1 MLDSLSNICLRPILS
16 VERMIFPP
24 FEDMVENSKERL
36 KDLRRNDRPSF
47 IPPFA
52 KDNIQTSLCFY
63 ESLLVESA
71 RENTRSLFY
80 SNKEITGNRR

>member
-1 MLDSLSNICLRPILS
+1 MLDSFSNICLRPILS

-47 IPPFA
+47 MPPFA
-52 KDNIQTSLCFY
+52 KDKVGNIQTSLCFY

-71 RENTRSLFY
+71 REMNS
-80 SNKEITGNRR
+80 

>member
-24 FEDMVENSKERL
+24 FEDMVEKSKERL

-47 IPPFA
+47 MPPFA
-52 KDNIQTSLCFY
+52 KDKGGNIRQLY

-71 RENTRSLFY
+71 REMNS
-80 SNKEITGNRR
+80 

>member
-47 IPPFA
+47 MPPFA
-52 KDNIQTSLCFY
+52 KDKVGNIKTICVFMSLC
-63 ESLLVESA
+63 LLRVPG
-71 RENTRSLFY
+71 
-80 SNKEITGNRR
+80 K